1 VVSWKYLRKVENMRA
16 SLLLTC
22 TADLLYPASARAC
35 VEVLEA
41 LGVEVNFPQ
50 LQTCCGQPWIN
61 TGYQEGARR
70 VALHFL
76 EVFERSDAVVALSSS
91 CADTVRNHY
100 AELFPG
106 SPALRERL
114 EALGR
119 RTYEFCEFLHKVLGV
134 DKFPPHP
141 RPART
146 TYHSSCRTLRGIGLQ
161 GVAEKYLAQMF
172 GDDFVP
178 LAESENCCG
187 FGGSFSIKLP
197 EISGQLLAEK
207 LKSIETTGASQVA
220 TLDLSCLTHLAAGA
234 ERLGLGQIR
243 FLHLGQ
249 IIAEVMGR

>member
-1 VVSWKYLRKVENMRA
+1 MRI

-41 LGVEVNFPQ
+41 LGVEVNFPR

-61 TGYQEGARR
+61 TGHQEGARQL
-70 VALHFL
+70 ALHFL
-76 EVFERSDAVVALSSS
+76 DVFERADAVVALSSS

-100 AELFPG
+100 AELFPD

-114 EALGR
+114 EAMGH
-119 RTYEFCEFLHKVLGV
+119 RTYEFCEFLHGVLGLNNI
-134 DKFPPHP
+134 PAHP
-141 RPART
+141 RSART
-146 TYHSSCRTLRGIGLQ
+146 TYHSSCRTLRGIGLN
-161 GVAEKYLAQMF
+161 GIAEGYLGQMF

-178 LAESENCCG
+178 LAENETCCG

-197 EISGQLLAEK
+197 EISGQLLADK
-207 LKSIETTGASQVA
+207 LRNITATGASQVA

-234 ERLGLGQIR
+234 ERLGRGRIR

-249 IIAEVMGR
+249 LMAEVMAR

>member
-1 VVSWKYLRKVENMRA
+1 MRI

-41 LGVEVNFPQ
+41 LGVEVNFPR
-50 LQTCCGQPWIN
+50 LQTCCGQPWLN
-61 TGYQEGARR
+61 TGHQEGARR
-70 VALHFL
+70 LALHFL
-76 EVFERSDAVVALSSS
+76 EVFERADAVVALSSS

-114 EALGR
+114 EALGH
-119 RTYEFCEFLHKVLGV
+119 RTYEFCEFLHRVLGV
-134 DKFPPHP
+134 SKIPAHP
-141 RPART
+141 RSART
-146 TYHSSCRTLRGIGLQ
+146 TYHSSCRTLRGIGLH
-161 GVAEKYLAQMF
+161 GVAEGYLAQMF

-197 EISGQLLAEK
+197 EVSGRLLADK
-207 LKSIETTGASQVA
+207 LINIEATGASQVA

-234 ERLGLGQIR
+234 ERLGLGRIR

-249 IIAEVMGR
+249 LMAEVMAR

>member
-1 VVSWKYLRKVENMRA
+1 MQV

-22 TADLLYPASARAC
+22 TADLLYPASGRAC

-50 LQTCCGQPWIN
+50 LQTCCGQPWLN
-61 TGYQEGARR
+61 TGHREGARR
-70 VALHFL
+70 LALHFL
-76 EVFERSDAVVALSSS
+76 EVFEQAETVVALSSS

-114 EALGR
+114 EALGN

-134 DKFPPHP
+134 KEIAVHP
-141 RPART
+141 RSART
-146 TYHSSCRTLRGIGLQ
+146 TYHSSCRTLRGVGLH
-161 GVAEKYLAQMF
+161 GVAEGYLAQMF
-172 GDDFVP
+172 GGDFVP
-178 LAESENCCG
+178 LAENETCCG

-197 EISGQLLAEK
+197 EISGRLLAGK
-207 LKSIETTGASQVA
+207 LKNIEATGACQVA

-234 ERLGLGQIR
+234 RRAGLGTIR
-243 FLHLGQ
+243 FLHV
-249 IIAEVMGR
+249 AELMAEAMAR